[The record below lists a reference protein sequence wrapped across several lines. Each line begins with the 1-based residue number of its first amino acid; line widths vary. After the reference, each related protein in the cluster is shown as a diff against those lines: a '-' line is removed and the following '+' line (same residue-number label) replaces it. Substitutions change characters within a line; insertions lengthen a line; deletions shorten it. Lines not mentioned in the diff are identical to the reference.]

1 MQTNN
6 ITEMKMFFGI
16 VILLPFLVTN
26 PLIYSFTL
34 KVFLFEN
41 SNRTLNFDS
50 WYKKNEWSSNSFV
63 IKNLSKFY
71 VAAIKKDVYEQ
82 FVETIINETTFL
94 SVNKKE
100 LRKDMLAID
109 RIVTLLQEIDES

>member
-6 ITEMKMFFGI
+6 ITEMEMFFGI

-34 KVFLFEN
+34 KVLLFEN
-41 SNRTLNFDS
+41 SNRTSSFDS
-50 WYKKNEWSSNSFV
+50 WNENNEWSSNSFD
-63 IKNLSKFY
+63 IKNVCRFQ
-71 VAAIKKDVYEQ
+71 VAAIKQGVYEQ
-82 FVETIINETTFL
+82 FVERIINETFL

-100 LRKDMLAID
+100 LRKDRLAIES
-109 RIVTLLQEIDES
+109 IVNLLQEIDEP

>member
-34 KVFLFEN
+34 KVLLFEN
-41 SNRTLNFDS
+41 SIRTLSFDS
-50 WYKKNEWSSNSFV
+50 WNENNELSSNSFD
-63 IKNLSKFY
+63 IKNVRRFY
-71 VAAIKKDVYEQ
+71 VAAIKQGVYEQ
-82 FVETIINETTFL
+82 FVERIINETKFL
-94 SVNKKE
+94 YVNKKE
-100 LRKDMLAID
+100 LRKDRLAIESM
-109 RIVTLLQEIDES
+109 VTLLQEIDES